1 MQDAIIMLMSQT
13 TYTLKIS
20 RQGQLTLPR
29 TLQEQ
34 LCVQPGSRIAVTVSG
49 KGKLQVSRAL
59 PIEKHFGTLSGV
71 WTTKGQDAAKYA
83 RNLRN
88 KMQPK
93 VNR

>member
-1 MQDAIIMLMSQT
+1 MILMNKT

-34 LCVQPGSRIAVTVSG
+34 LRVQPGSRIAVTITNA
-49 KGKLQVSRAL
+49 GKLQISSAL

-71 WTTKGQDAAKYA
+71 WTAKGQDASEYT

-88 KMQPK
+88 TMQPK
-93 VNR
+93 MNR